1 MKKLKTVSTGLLI
14 AVLTACGGGGGGTSS
29 STATPLT
36 GTAAI
41 GAPMADAAVTLKD
54 SEGNTQTTTANSSG
68 EFEFKDV
75 GALKAPFILKAVAT
89 VGGEEKSLFSALDQ
103 KPTAGN
109 SGVINVTPLTNA
121 IVAQLAP
128 TGDASA
134 LFTTPTELTT
144 AVTSTKVNEATA
156 KTVEAVKAVLT
167 QLNIDVAK
175 FDPMKSSFK
184 ADSTGKDKLFDL
196 VKFQPSATGD
206 LEITNKAT
214 GIATTVAKAD
224 TKEMV
229 AAKPLEA
236 ISTEVLSFDFTKL
249 KALLAALQTKEGFAT
264 SLDENFLNDG
274 MGKTAFLN
282 EINQFF
288 DYFKVI
294 DYVVGGCDKDT
305 SVCDGTVTI
314 KNLGENDETWIDKE
328 QFPVKYVNGAWKL
341 YGNQSP
347 IAFNLRQVINIQTAT
362 TTRPKYDDLA
372 KSNGFQVGLQLNVPN
387 PTFKTDTVKAYFCT
401 DTKTTCSSEPFIS
414 LKGQAGKDYY
424 VNALADTGNFIE
436 IKDSSSVTAVK
447 EKYLAGKLWVK
458 IVKGNE
464 SYTFRPDFK
473 FLTSDDVK
481 AIVER
486 SLNMVKF
493 DEINTSSFTP
503 AKRLDYMYAST
514 SVSSNY
520 SFMELNEGKLMKA
533 INDGKVTVAEVCA
546 ANNKPT
552 DCSAPDAKFINIFQ
566 IFRDEFMPVN
576 VWFGANKP

>member
-1 MKKLKTVSTGLLI
+1 MKKLKIVSSGILI
-14 AVLTACGGGGGGTSS
+14 AVLTACGGGGGGSSS

-54 SEGNTQTTTANSSG
+54 SEGNTQTATANSSG

-75 GALKAPFILKAVAT
+75 GALKAPFILKAVAM

-134 LFTTPTELTT
+134 LFTTPTDLAT
-144 AVTSTKVNEATA
+144 AVTSTKVNDATA

-167 QLNIDVAK
+167 QLGVDVEK
-175 FDPMKSSFK
+175 FDPMKSTFK

-206 LEITNKAT
+206 LEITDKAT

-229 AAKPLEA
+229 AAKPLAA

-249 KALLAALQTKEGFAT
+249 KNLLTALQTKEGFAA
-264 SLDENFLNDG
+264 SMDENFLNDG
-274 MGKTAFLN
+274 MNKTAFLN

-305 SVCDGTVTI
+305 LVCDGTVTI

-328 QFPVKYVNGAWKL
+328 RFPVKYVNGAWKL

-347 IAFNLRQVINIQTAT
+347 IAFNLRQVIQIQTAT
-362 TTRPKYDDLA
+362 TTKPKFDDLA
-372 KSNGFQVGLQLNVPN
+372 KANGFQVGLQLDVPN

-401 DTKTTCSSEPFIS
+401 DTKTTCSSDPFIS
-414 LKGQAGKDYY
+414 LKGEAGTDYY
-424 VNALADTGNFIE
+424 VNALANTGNFIE
-436 IKDSSSVTAVK
+436 IKDSSSVAGIK
-447 EKYLAGKLWVK
+447 QKYLDGKLWVK
-458 IVKGNE
+458 IVKGND

-473 FLTSDDVK
+473 FFTSDDVK

-493 DEINTSSFTP
+493 EEINTSSFTP
-503 AKRLDYMYAST
+503 AKRLDYVKASISATPYSSQMYLS
-514 SVSSNY
+514 
-520 SFMELNEGKLMKA
+520 EGKLMSA
-533 INDGKVTVAEVCA
+533 IKDGSVKVAEVCT
-546 ANNKPT
+546 ANDNPSGCT
-552 DCSAPDAKFINIFQ
+552 ASDAKFTYIFQ

-576 VWFGANKP
+576 VWFSANKP

>member
-1 MKKLKTVSTGLLI
+1 MKKLKVLSGGILI
-14 AVLTACGGGGGGTSS
+14 AVLTACGGGGSS
-29 STATPLT
+29 SGTATPLA

-41 GAPMADAAVTLKD
+41 GAPMADATVTLKD
-54 SEGNTQTTTANSSG
+54 SEGNIQTATANSSG

-75 GALKAPFILKAVAT
+75 GSLKAPFILKAVAT
-89 VGGEEKSLFSALDQ
+89 VGGEEKSLFSALDE
-103 KPTAGN
+103 KPTAGK

-134 LFTTPTELTT
+134 LFEAPTQLAT
-144 AVTSTKVNEATA
+144 AVTATKVNDATA

-167 QLNIDVAK
+167 QLNIDVSQ

-229 AAKPLEA
+229 AAKPLAA

-249 KALLAALQTKEGFAT
+249 KTLLTALQTKEGFAA
-264 SLDENFLNDG
+264 SMDENFLNDG

-314 KNLGENDETWIDKE
+314 KNFGEKDETWIDKE
-328 QFPVKYVNGAWKL
+328 RFPVKYVNGAWKL

-347 IAFNLRQVINIQTAT
+347 IAFNLRQVIQIQTAT
-362 TTRPKYDDLA
+362 TTKPKFDDLA
-372 KSNGFQVGLQLNVPN
+372 KANGFQVGLQLDVPN

-401 DTKTTCSSEPFIS
+401 DTKTTCSSDPFIS
-414 LKGQAGKDYY
+414 LKGIAGTEYY
-424 VNALADTGNFIE
+424 VDAVTESGNFIE
-436 IKDSSSVTAVK
+436 IKDSSSVEVVK

-458 IVKGNE
+458 IVKGND
-464 SYTFRPDFK
+464 SYTFRPEFK
-473 FLTSDDVK
+473 FFTSDDVK

-503 AKRLDYMYAST
+503 AKRLEMIRT
-514 SVSSNY
+514 SISSPVS
-520 SFMELNEGKLMKA
+520 SFMELDEGKLMNA
-533 INDGKVTVAEVCA
+533 IKDAKVTVSEVCV
-546 ANNKPT
+546 ANANPAG
-552 DCSAPDAKFINIFQ
+552 CSASDAKFSYIFQ
-566 IFRDEFMPVN
+566 NFRDEFMPVS
-576 VWFGANKP
+576 VWFSANKP